1 MRLKPKKYCIFAKV
15 FFRISYSIKY
25 LKCYCRSWSAR
36 MKSGFLVSAAT
47 RSLLCRNSG
56 FGSHITQQSVEPPTV
71 VAFLIP
77 RVVYHQHIP
86 I

>member
-1 MRLKPKKYCIFAKV
+1 MLLPLLVREDEGRF
-15 FFRISYSIKY
+15 
-25 LKCYCRSWSAR
+25 
-36 MKSGFLVSAAT
+36 FLVSAAT